1 MGLISTVDARA
12 LFTKKLVGIQQD
24 ISVPTTFLRSMFRTE
39 TSNSKELSIEVQRGF
54 QKVAVDVIRG
64 TGANRNTF
72 SKSSEKIFV
81 PPFYFEDFNLSE
93 LDIYDRL
100 FTESGTIDEV
110 TFTQWMRNVI
120 GKLQEI
126 IYKIE
131 RSYELQ
137 CSQVLETGI
146 VTLVNGTNI
155 DFKRKAGSLVA
166 YASGNN
172 FADNAND
179 PIKVLDAAAKFIR
192 QNGKY
197 SGTVFNVI
205 MGEDAFDAFINNTK
219 FTSKADNRTLSLDV
233 VRKELKD
240 SEGAVPQFDV
250 RGAFARFHI
259 WTYPQTYDTSLASNN
274 AYISAKK
281 VIVVPE
287 NPNFVLGFGAV
298 PKLMGNKSDVG
309 AGIAGQ
315 RGAYLVNEYLDEK
328 LTAHVVDVKSAGL
341 AIPVAVD
348 QIYTVTVL
356 S

>member
-12 LFTKKLVGIQQD
+12 LFTKRLVGIQKD
-24 ISVPTTFLRSMFRTE
+24 ISVPTSFLRSFFKTE
-39 TSNSKELSIEVQRGF
+39 TSNTKELSIEVQRGF
-54 QKVAVDVIRG
+54 QRIAVDVLRG

-93 LDIYDRL
+93 LDIYDRI
-100 FTESGTIDEV
+100 FTENGTIDAMVFSE
-110 TFTQWMRNVI
+110 WMKNVI
-120 GKLQEI
+120 GKLTEI

-131 RSYELQ
+131 RAYELQ

-146 VTLVNGTNI
+146 VQLVNGTNI
-155 DFKRKAGSLVA
+155 DYTRKAGSLVA
-166 YASGNN
+166 YNAAHD
-172 FADNAND
+172 FAINTVD
-179 PIKVLDAAAKFIR
+179 PIKVLDAGAKFIR
-192 QNGKY
+192 QSGKY

-205 MGEDAFDAFINNTK
+205 MGELAFNAMVNNTL
-219 FTSKADNRTLSLDV
+219 FKAKTDNRTLSLDV
-233 VRKELKD
+233 VSKELKE
-240 SEGAVPQFDV
+240 SEGAIPQYEL
-250 RGAFARFHI
+250 RGSFARFHV
-259 WTYPQTYDTSLASNN
+259 WTYPQVYDTKTASNN
-274 AYISAKK
+274 PYISDKK
-281 VIVVPE
+281 VIMIPD

-298 PKLMGNKSDVG
+298 PKLMGKKADVG
-309 AGIAGQ
+309 AGISGQ

-356 S
+356 N